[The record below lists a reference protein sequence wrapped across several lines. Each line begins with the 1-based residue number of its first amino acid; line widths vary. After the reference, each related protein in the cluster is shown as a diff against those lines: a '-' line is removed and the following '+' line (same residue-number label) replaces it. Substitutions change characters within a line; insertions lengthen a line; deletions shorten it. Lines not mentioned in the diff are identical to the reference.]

1 MIKYKYKVFYSKK
14 FKKNLKKMLKQ
25 GKNIEKLLD
34 VVDKL
39 ALKEELNEKYKNH
52 MLKDDKYYKNCGE
65 CHIQPDWLLVYQYY
79 EGELILVL
87 VNTGSHSDLFRQQKN
102 VKIHNVFLL
111 KLSEIYSNANVF
123 FFKKN
128 VI

>member
-52 MLKDDKYYKNCGE
+52 MLKDDKYYKNCSE
-65 CHIQPDWLLVYQYY
+65 CHIEPDWLLVYQYY
-79 EGELILVL
+79 EDELILVL
-87 VNTGSHSDLFRQQKN
+87 VNTGSHSDLFR
-102 VKIHNVFLL
+102 
-111 KLSEIYSNANVF
+111 
-123 FFKKN
+123 
-128 VI
+128 

>member
-1 MIKYKYKVFYSKK
+1 MIDYKYKVFYSKK

-65 CHIQPDWLLVYQYY
+65 CHIEPDWLLVYQYY
-79 EGELILVL
+79 EDELILVL
-87 VNTGSHSDLFRQQKN
+87 VNTGSHSDLFR
-102 VKIHNVFLL
+102 
-111 KLSEIYSNANVF
+111 
-123 FFKKN
+123 
-128 VI
+128 

>member
-65 CHIQPDWLLVYQYY
+65 CHVEPDWLLVYQYY
-79 EGELILVL
+79 EDELILVL
-87 VNTGSHSDLFRQQKN
+87 VNTGSHSDLFR
-102 VKIHNVFLL
+102 
-111 KLSEIYSNANVF
+111 
-123 FFKKN
+123 
-128 VI
+128 

>member
-65 CHIQPDWLLVYQYY
+65 CHIEPDWLLVYQYY

-87 VNTGSHSDLFRQQKN
+87 VNTSSHSDLFR
-102 VKIHNVFLL
+102 
-111 KLSEIYSNANVF
+111 
-123 FFKKN
+123 
-128 VI
+128 